1 MAMNRETR
9 RMLQKQ
15 GQMTADGSPT
25 TRTRERRPAPA
36 PKPQERDKRQG
47 AIGADGAPA
56 RQPRPAPAPKQ
67 RDERTAPRQFLRE
80 VRGELRK
87 VVWPTRS
94 EVINYSIIVLVC
106 LVILTAFVAAQ
117 DWFWNWAVFNLY
129 GE

>member
-15 GQMTADGSPT
+15 GSMTADGTP
-25 TRTRERRPAPA
+25 TRERRAAPV
-36 PKPQERDKRQG
+36 PRPQERDKRSS
-47 AIGADGAPA
+47 PL
-56 RQPRPAPAPKQ
+56 
-67 RDERTAPRQFLRE
+67 QFIRE

-94 EVINYSIIVLVC
+94 EVINYSIIVLVA
-106 LVILTAFVAAQ
+106 LIILTAFVAAQ
-117 DWFWNWAVFNLY
+117 DWFWNWSVFNLY